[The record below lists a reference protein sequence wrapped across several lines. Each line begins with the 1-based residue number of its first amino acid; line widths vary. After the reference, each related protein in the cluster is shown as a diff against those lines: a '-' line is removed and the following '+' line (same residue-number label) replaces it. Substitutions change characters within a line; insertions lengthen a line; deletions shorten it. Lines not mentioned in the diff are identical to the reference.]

1 MKSSNLIT
9 QLFET
14 LTDHANKSIPDYQ
27 EDMKVFNKA
36 IEDIMLVLR
45 YDNVDQSADIAYD
58 LTQLKKRIK
67 NLKWQDLNIA
77 GKVQLRSNKCERA
90 VELLNEMDMSERQNR

>member
-45 YDNVDQSADIAYD
+45 YDNVDQSADISYD

-67 NLKWQDLNIA
+67 NLKWEDLNIA
-77 GKVQLRSNKCERA
+77 AQIQLRCNNWERY
-90 VELLNEMDMSERQNR
+90 LSDILF

>member
-1 MKSSNLIT
+1 MKSLNLMR

-14 LTDHANKSIPDYQ
+14 LTDHANKSNPDYQ

-45 YDNVDQSADIAYD
+45 SDNADQSADIAYD

-77 GKVQLRSNKCERA
+77 AKIQRRCNKCERT
-90 VELLNEMDMSERQNR
+90 VELLNEMDMSERQGI